1 MLWEKGKYSE
11 SSGIPGVHGEAS
23 SHKVRG
29 WASGCRRIYKE
40 CLAVLEERQAGLWLE
55 GTGGEWER

>member
-11 SSGIPGVHGEAS
+11 SSGIPGVQGEAS

-29 WASGCRRIYKE
+29 WASGCRRIY
-40 CLAVLEERQAGLWLE
+40 AGRASQGK
-55 GTGGEWER
+55 GTDC